1 MYTAQESRQIEQ
13 QTARLL
19 QTKRSQLHNLNPMQ
33 TALLAEELR
42 TVINY
47 YDWQYYVQATQVI
60 PDVDYDYLFD
70 LLKTIEQQHPELQT
84 PESPTQRV
92 ARGLSTEFATV
103 THLVPMLSLDKAY
116 SEADLLNWDTAVK
129 KLTER
134 EQVEYSVEPKF
145 DGSSIAMVYE
155 NDLLVRGA
163 TRGNGTEGEDI
174 TNNLKTIPTIP
185 LKAAFATKGIYRAE
199 VRGEVVIDKLK
210 FEQINQLR
218 AKKGEALLSN
228 PRNSAAGGLRLKDA
242 SKVGERKLEA
252 FVFQLGIAF
261 DANGNDI
268 TIPLLQKHTNGM
280 SIMYDLGFKTPLK
293 TRDESVHICANIEE
307 VIAYCN
313 HWKEHRKDFPYEI
326 DGLVVKVNDLQL
338 QDRCG
343 ATSHHPRW
351 AIAYKFD
358 ARQAITIVERVE
370 FQVGRTGAITPVAK
384 LQTVNLS
391 GANISN
397 ASLHNQD
404 FISEK
409 DIRIGDKVVLERAG
423 DVIPYIVEV
432 VIDERTGAEQPVV
445 FPENCPSCGSR
456 LVKPDGESVW
466 RCINA
471 DCPAQVEERIIHYA
485 SKDAMDI
492 RGLGV
497 EIIRRFF
504 QLGWL
509 RTIED
514 IYRLNYEEIAR
525 LDGWGQK
532 SADNLK
538 ASIEA
543 SKNRPLQQ
551 LIIGL
556 GIRDVGNA
564 TAQTLA
570 KAVTSVFDLPNYTLE
585 QLTQLPD
592 IGPKVAENIV
602 GFFAEP
608 QNMQLITAL
617 QQLGVNTQKTEA
629 DMPAEGGIFSGKTF
643 LFTGSLQ
650 RLKRNEAEKIVEKN
664 GGSILSS
671 VSKNLNYLIV
681 GAEPGSKLDKARKI
695 AAIQILTEEEFFELL
710 QNNG

>member
-163 TRGNGTEGEDI
+163 TRGNGTDGEDI

-608 QNMQLITAL
+608 QNLQLITAL

>member
-163 TRGNGTEGEDI
+163 TRGNGTDGEDI

-210 FEQINQLR
+210 FEQINQMR

>member
-1 MYTAQESRQIEQ
+1 MYTTQESQQIEQ
-13 QTARLL
+13 LTARLL
-19 QTKRSQLHNLNPMQ
+19 QTKRNRLADLNPMQ
-33 TALLAEELR
+33 TAVLAEELR
-42 TVINY
+42 TAINY
-47 YDWQYYVQATQVI
+47 YDWQYYVQSMQVI

-70 LLKTIEQQHPELQT
+70 LLKTLEQQHPELQT
-84 PESPTQRV
+84 PDSPTQRV
-92 ARGLSTEFATV
+92 ARGLSTEFAAV

-116 SEADLLNWDTAVK
+116 TEADLLNWDTAVK
-129 KLTER
+129 KITER

-145 DGSSIAMVYE
+145 DGSSIALVYE

-163 TRGNGTEGEDI
+163 TRGNGNEGEDI

-185 LKAAFATKGIYRAE
+185 LKAAFSAKGIYRAE

-218 AKKGEALLSN
+218 AQKGETLLSN

-261 DANGNDI
+261 DNNGTDI

-280 SIMYDLGFKTPLK
+280 SLMYDLGFKTPLK

-313 HWKEHRKDFPYEI
+313 HWKQHRKDYAYEI
-326 DGLVVKVNDLQL
+326 DGLVIKVNDLQL

-343 ATSHHPRW
+343 ATTHHPRW

-358 ARQAITIVERVE
+358 ARQAITILERVE
-370 FQVGRTGAITPVAK
+370 FQVGRTGAVTPVAK

-404 FISEK
+404 FIAEK

-432 VIDERTGAEQPVV
+432 VTGERTGDEKPII
-445 FPENCPSCGSR
+445 FPENCPSCGSK

-471 DCPAQVEERIIHYA
+471 DCPAQVEERIIHFA

-509 RTIED
+509 HTLED
-514 IYRLNYEEIAR
+514 IYRLNYQEIAR

-532 SADNLK
+532 SADNLR

-570 KAVTSVFDLPNYTLE
+570 KAVTSVFDLLHFTPE

-592 IGPKVAENIV
+592 IGPKVAENIA

-608 QNMQLITAL
+608 QNLQLIAAL

-650 RLKRNEAEKIVEKN
+650 RLKRSEAEKLVEKN

-671 VSKNLNYLIV
+671 VSKNLNCLVV

-695 AAIQILTEEEFFELL
+695 PAIQILTEEAFFELL
-710 QNNG
+710 QNIG

>member
-1 MYTAQESRQIEQ
+1 MYSSEESKQMSGLTDKLLKTGRTGLASLSPL
-13 QTARLL
+13 QTAV
-19 QTKRSQLHNLNPMQ
+19 
-33 TALLAEELR
+33 LAEELR

-47 YDWQYYVQATQVI
+47 YDWQYYVQATQLI
-60 PDVDYDYLFD
+60 PDVDYDRLFD

-84 PESPTQRV
+84 PDSPTQRV
-92 ARGLSTEFATV
+92 ARGLSEDMQTV

-116 SEADLLNWDTAVK
+116 TEADLYNWDTSVK
-129 KLTER
+129 KITER
-134 EQVEYSVEPKF
+134 EQIEYSVEPKF
-145 DGSSIAMVYE
+145 DGSSIALVYE

-163 TRGNGTEGEDI
+163 TRGNGIEGEDI
-174 TNNLKTIPTIP
+174 TNNVKTIPTIP
-185 LKAAFATKGIYRAE
+185 LKAVFSAHGIYRAE

-218 AKKGEALLSN
+218 LQKGEAPLSN
-228 PRNSAAGGLRLKDA
+228 PRNSAAGGLRMKDA
-242 SKVGERKLEA
+242 TKVSERKLEA
-252 FVFQLGIAF
+252 FVFQMGIAY
-261 DANGNDI
+261 DTAGNDI
-268 TIPLLQKHTNGM
+268 TIPLLQNHTTSM
-280 SIMYDLGFKTPLK
+280 SLMYDLGFKTPLK
-293 TRDESVHICANIEE
+293 TRDESVHICQNIEE
-307 VIAYCN
+307 VITYCN
-313 HWKEHRKDFPYEI
+313 KWREQRKDYPYEI

-343 ATSHHPRW
+343 ATTHHPRW
-351 AIAYKFD
+351 AIAFKFD
-358 ARQAITIVERVE
+358 ARQAITVLERVD

-404 FISEK
+404 FIAEK

-432 VIDERTGAEQPVV
+432 VTDERTGKEQPII
-445 FPENCPSCGSR
+445 FPENCPSCQST

-471 DCPAQVEERIIHYA
+471 DCPAQVEERIIHFA
-485 SKDAMDI
+485 AKDAMDI
-492 RGLGV
+492 RGLGA

-509 RTIED
+509 KTIED
-514 IYRLNYEEIAR
+514 IYRLNYEEIAN

-532 SADNLK
+532 SVDNLR
-538 ASIEA
+538 ASIET

-551 LIIGL
+551 VIIGL
-556 GIRDVGNA
+556 GIREVGSA

-570 KAVTSVFDLPNYTLE
+570 KAIQYLTDLQQFTAE

-602 GFFAEP
+602 AFFAEP
-608 QNMQLITAL
+608 QNLHLIATL
-617 QQLGVNTQKTEA
+617 QQLGVNMQKTDE
-629 DMPAEGGIFSGKTF
+629 DMPVQGGALSGKTF

-650 RLKRNEAEKIVEKN
+650 RLKRSEAEKLVEKQ
-664 GGSILSS
+664 GGKLLGT
-671 VSKNLNYLIV
+671 VSKNLNYLVV
-681 GAEPGSKLDKARKI
+681 GTEPGSKLDKARKI
-695 AAIQILTEEEFFELL
+695 ATIQVLTEDEFFELL
-710 QNNG
+710 QKTD

>member
-163 TRGNGTEGEDI
+163 TRGNGTDGEDI

-210 FEQINQLR
+210 FEQINQMR

-608 QNMQLITAL
+608 QNLQLITAL